1 MQNQVEEIVLLST
14 KDERKRPN
22 ENDIFVRIQTP
33 SNDYPANK
41 HQPNA
46 LKR

>member
-14 KDERKRPN
+14 KDERKRQH
-22 ENDIFVRIQTP
+22 ENDVFVRIQTP
-33 SNDYPANK
+33 SNHRSTNK
-41 HQPNA
+41 QHSNI